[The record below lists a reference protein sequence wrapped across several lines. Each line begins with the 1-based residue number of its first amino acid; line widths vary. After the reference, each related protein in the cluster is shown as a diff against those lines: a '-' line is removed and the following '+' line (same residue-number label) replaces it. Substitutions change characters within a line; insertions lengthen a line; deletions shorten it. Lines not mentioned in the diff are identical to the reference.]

1 MFKSNK
7 SKTALA
13 LGLLVTA
20 GMASAAVPAAAQAAL
35 DSVKELSDT
44 VVAWV
49 WGLGTAITVAFVGLK
64 LVKKGANKAT

>member
-20 GMASAAVPAAAQAAL
+20 GMASAAIPAEAQAAL
-35 DSVKELSDT
+35 DGVTELSNT
-44 VVAWV
+44 VIAWV
-49 WGLGTAITVAFVGLK
+49 WGLGTALTVAFVGLK